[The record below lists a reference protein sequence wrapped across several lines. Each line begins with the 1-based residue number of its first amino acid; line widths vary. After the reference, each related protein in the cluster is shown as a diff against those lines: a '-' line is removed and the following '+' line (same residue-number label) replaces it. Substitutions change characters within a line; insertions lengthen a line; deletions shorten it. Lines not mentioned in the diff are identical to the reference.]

1 MKYKLLR
8 FLVSKA
14 GGILTPFIAMAVAA
28 AVAKLA
34 SVDAKLATEVDQTS
48 VVGFFV
54 ALLVSL
60 VNYWTNAAQTEG
72 VKQIQALVNTD
83 QDGIPGPITYVEVR
97 KAIPVPKRK
106 KK

>member
-1 MKYKLLR
+1 MKYKLLK

-28 AVAKLA
+28 VVAKLA
-34 SVDAKLATEVDQTS
+34 AFDAELAGKVDQTS
-48 VVGFFV
+48 IVAFVV
-54 ALLVSL
+54 ALIISF
-60 VNYWTNAAQTEG
+60 VNYWTNATQTDG

-83 QDGIPGPITYVEVR
+83 QDGIPGPITYIEVR
-97 KAIPVPKRK
+97 KAIPVTRK